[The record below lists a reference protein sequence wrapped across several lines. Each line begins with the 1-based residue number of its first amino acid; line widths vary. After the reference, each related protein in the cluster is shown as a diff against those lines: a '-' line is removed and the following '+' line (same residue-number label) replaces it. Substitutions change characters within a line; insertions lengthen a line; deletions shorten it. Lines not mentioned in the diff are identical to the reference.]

1 MLTQPFT
8 VHLLKEVRMN
18 LLRLRYLMCVAL
30 FALGLSG
37 VSDVHA
43 QVSQRTIR
51 YDGRLEQNGV
61 AADGRFDLGFAL
73 FDSATGGQQLW
84 PALAGSYSTLSVAV
98 SNGVFVVELGGQGM
112 ESLNWR
118 VFAASQVYV
127 QTKVNESV
135 LTGRRSIGAV
145 PFAVVAQNGVPVGS
159 VQAYMGVSE
168 FAPAGWLYC
177 DGRSYNSADYPE
189 LAAALGATGATFT
202 VPDLRGRFLRGLND
216 MDGVGLASPR
226 PASLVTYDQDDRRL
240 GDLQNHTLQSHQH
253 GPGNLSGAT
262 NTTGNH
268 SHTTQRWVG
277 QNGTGNPDGSR
288 DSVEAGHPGS
298 YPRQSIYNPATTTNG
313 NHSHSVTITAGQT
326 AVFGNA
332 ETRPVNIAVKYI
344 IKK

>member
-1 MLTQPFT
+1 
-8 VHLLKEVRMN
+8 
-18 LLRLRYLMCVAL
+18 MCVAL

-61 AADGRFDLGFAL
+61 VADGRFDLGFAL

-98 SNGVFVVELGGQGM
+98 SNGVFVVGLGGQGL

-168 FAPAGWLYC
+168 FAPAGCL
-177 DGRSYNSADYPE
+177 
-189 LAAALGATGATFT
+189 
-202 VPDLRGRFLRGLND
+202 
-216 MDGVGLASPR
+216 
-226 PASLVTYDQDDRRL
+226 
-240 GDLQNHTLQSHQH
+240 
-253 GPGNLSGAT
+253 LS
-262 NTTGNH
+262 
-268 SHTTQRWVG
+268 
-277 QNGTGNPDGSR
+277 
-288 DSVEAGHPGS
+288 
-298 YPRQSIYNPATTTNG
+298 
-313 NHSHSVTITAGQT
+313 
-326 AVFGNA
+326 
-332 ETRPVNIAVKYI
+332 
-344 IKK
+344 